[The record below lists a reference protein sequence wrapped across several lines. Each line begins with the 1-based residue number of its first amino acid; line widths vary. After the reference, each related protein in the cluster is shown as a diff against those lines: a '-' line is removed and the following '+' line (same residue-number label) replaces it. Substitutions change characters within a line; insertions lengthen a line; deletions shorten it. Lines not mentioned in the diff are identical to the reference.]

1 MKITK
6 EEVYH
11 VANLAR
17 LALDQKK
24 VSTYAAQAADILN
37 YVDIL
42 NQVDTTGIQ
51 PTSHA
56 ISLTN
61 AFRIDDSAT
70 GLSVEKAIANAPE
83 KQDGAFIVPK
93 IIGDPS

>member
-6 EEVYH
+6 EEIHH
-11 VANLAR
+11 VADLAR
-17 LALDQKK
+17 LELDEKN
-24 VSTYAAQAADILN
+24 VMTYATQVAEILN
-37 YVDIL
+37 YVNIL
-42 NQVDTTGIQ
+42 NQVDTSGIQ

-61 AFRIDDSAT
+61 AFRNDERAASLPT
-70 GLSVEKAIANAPE
+70 KKAIANAPE
-83 KQDGAFIVPK
+83 KQSGAFIVPK